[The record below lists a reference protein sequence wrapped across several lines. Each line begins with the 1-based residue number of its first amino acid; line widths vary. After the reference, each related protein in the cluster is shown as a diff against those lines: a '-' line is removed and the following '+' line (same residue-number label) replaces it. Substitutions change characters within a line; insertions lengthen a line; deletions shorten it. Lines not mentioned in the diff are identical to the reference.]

1 MTATSEEQSTKA
13 PSGERQSSRPR
24 TIAKKREAR
33 WGYIMITPAAVLI
46 LLFLIIPVGMSV
58 WLSLTNAR
66 LVSPNSPEFIGLD
79 NFVRAFTE
87 DPAFL
92 KALRNVIF
100 FALVVV
106 PVQGA
111 LGLVLALLVN
121 QKLRGITA
129 FRVMFFVPVVTSMV
143 VVSMLWKFM
152 YQKEG
157 LINSVFGFNVDWLNN
172 PNTALPA
179 IIIMSI
185 WQGVGFHMIIW
196 LSGLQTISTD
206 LYEAAK
212 IDGANRWQ
220 QFRNVTVPGLK
231 PTFVF
236 IFITITIAAF
246 SLFVQVDVM
255 TQGGPLDAS
264 TSIVYQAVQSGYS
277 KQQVGYG
284 AALSLIFF
292 ALVLIITLVQRR
304 LTREED

>member
-1 MTATSEEQSTKA
+1 MTALTNRS
-13 PSGERQSSRPR
+13 PRRPR
-24 TIAKKREAR
+24 TLAKKREAR
-33 WGYIMITPAAVLI
+33 WGYIMIAPAALLI
-46 LLFLIIPVGMSV
+46 LMFLMVPVGMAFG
-58 WLSLTNAR
+58 LSITNAR
-66 LVSPNSPEFIGLD
+66 LVSPNAPEFVGLD

-100 FALVVV
+100 FAAVVV

-121 QKLRGITA
+121 QKLHGITA
-129 FRVMFFVPVVTSMV
+129 FRVMFFLPVVTSMV

-172 PNTALPA
+172 PSTALPA
-179 IIIMSI
+179 IIVMSV

-196 LSGLQTISTD
+196 LAGLQTISLE
-206 LYEAAK
+206 LYEAAR

-220 QFRNVTVPGLK
+220 QFVNVTIPGLK

-255 TQGGPLDAS
+255 TQGGPLDAT
-264 TSIVYQAVQSGYS
+264 TSIVYQAVQSGYK

-292 ALVLIITLVQRR
+292 TLVLIITLFQRW

>member
-1 MTATSEEQSTKA
+1 
-13 PSGERQSSRPR
+13 
-24 TIAKKREAR
+24 
-33 WGYIMITPAAVLI
+33 MITPAAALI